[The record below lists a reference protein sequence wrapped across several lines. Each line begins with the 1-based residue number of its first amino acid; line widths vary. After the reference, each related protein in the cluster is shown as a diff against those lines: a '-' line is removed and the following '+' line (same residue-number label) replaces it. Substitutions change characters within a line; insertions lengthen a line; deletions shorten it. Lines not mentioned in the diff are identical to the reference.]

1 MIQYDYK
8 EEKGNYLVFVTNKHY
23 NYITI
28 ILIYHEKKD
37 LRMTSNK
44 NLINFGLLGLFLAIS
59 IVSVQQIYAT
69 GCPITFVSEHITNAK
84 TALESGNTEEV
95 LNQLQLAEEAIG
107 MAAQEGNGTTIS
119 E

>member
-1 MIQYDYK
+1 M
-8 EEKGNYLVFVTNKHY
+8 TN
-23 NYITI
+23 
-28 ILIYHEKKD
+28 
-37 LRMTSNK
+37 NK
-44 NLINFGLLGLFLAIS
+44 NIINFSILALFLALS

-69 GCPITFVSEHITNAK
+69 GCPTNFVSEHIKNAK

-107 MAAQEGNGTTIS
+107 MAAQES